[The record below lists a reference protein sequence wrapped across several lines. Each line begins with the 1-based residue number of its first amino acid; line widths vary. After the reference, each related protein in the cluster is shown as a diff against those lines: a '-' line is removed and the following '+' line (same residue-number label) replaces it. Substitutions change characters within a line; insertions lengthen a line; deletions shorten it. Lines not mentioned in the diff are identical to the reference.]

1 MLASPSP
8 IYQYYIFF
16 FSDDISICFLAM
28 HSLFSLRGR
37 GKPPLGNEMQLY
49 TVLYEEKL
57 F

>member
-1 MLASPSP
+1 MLASPLP